1 MPTPIRRAYRAFRFL
16 FEREPW
22 VFEVIFGFFTG
33 VFFWLLW
40 ADWQDG
46 PAFGSI
52 LVLSHIQ
59 PEDFWQWAGIGGGAV
74 QCGAALISRPTMG
87 WLKWPRWFTA
97 GWLAWLWGAMS
108 AAAWISVPY
117 TPTSAIYAACATAN
131 LYVAFHVLWEDE
143 YRRMR
148 RASGG

>member
-1 MPTPIRRAYRAFRFL
+1 MPTPVRRAFRAFRFL

-22 VFEVIFGFFTG
+22 VFEVIFGFFTS

-40 ADWQDG
+40 TKWQGG

-52 LVLSHIQ
+52 VVLSKVQ

-74 QCGAALISRPTMG
+74 QCIMALLSMRQRRPY
-87 WLKWPRWFTA
+87 LKWPRWIIA

-108 AAAWISVPY
+108 AAAWLSVPY
-117 TPTSAIYAACATAN
+117 TPTSSIYAACAVAN
-131 LYVAFHVLWEDE
+131 LYVAFHVLWEEE
-143 YRRMR
+143 YRLLR
-148 RASGG
+148 RPGG